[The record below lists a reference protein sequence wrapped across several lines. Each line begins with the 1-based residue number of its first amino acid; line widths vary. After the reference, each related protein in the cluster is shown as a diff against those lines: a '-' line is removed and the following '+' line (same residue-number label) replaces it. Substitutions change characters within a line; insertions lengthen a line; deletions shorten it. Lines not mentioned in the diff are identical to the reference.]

1 MKKKSSIRL
10 GPGASS
16 LILIFIVLSMM
27 LLGMLSLMMGR
38 NDLKLSER
46 SAEVIQAVYELN
58 AEAEQ
63 IRSEIDNIL
72 VTCRKD
78 ATDNEAYL
86 TGVEEALS
94 GTDYEWEDGVV
105 SFYVSDDYR
114 EIDCALKVLPLESPE
129 RETWVRYDLMAKTED
144 LWN

>member
-1 MKKKSSIRL
+1 MKKKSSISL

-46 SAEVIQAVYELN
+46 SAEVIEAVYGLN
-58 AEAEQ
+58 AKAETA
-63 IRSEIDNIL
+63 RAEIDAIL
-72 VTCRKD
+72 VSCRQNAAD
-78 ATDNEAYL
+78 EDDYL
-86 TGVEEALS
+86 VKIEEALED
-94 GTDYEWEDGVV
+94 TDYDWEDGVI
-105 SFYVSDDYR
+105 SFTVADTYR
-114 EIDCALKVLPLESPE
+114 EIDCALSVLPLDSTQ
-129 RETWVRYDLMAKTED
+129 REAWIRYDLMAKTED